1 MNRKEFIDVMI
12 GVLGA
17 MPHVDVPVRVKKGPT
32 GQIAD
37 IGQITYDP
45 EAGVILIVAAG
56 SVGGRPRVELTTKQ
70 AHAAVE
76 TQGSISA
83 AARELG
89 VPRSTLQGR
98 LNR

>member
-1 MNRKEFIDVMI
+1 MNRQD
-12 GVLGA
+12 LTA
-17 MPHVDVPVRVKKGPT
+17 MLNGLATANPDAPIMLKKGPT
-32 GQIAD
+32 GQVAD
-37 IGQITYDP
+37 VGQVLYDR
-45 EAGVILIVAAG
+45 ENDRILIVAAG

-70 AHAAVE
+70 AQAAVE
-76 TQGSISA
+76 THGSISA